1 MSDYTPED
9 RLPQPFRRPVQ
20 AVLLRC
26 VDMAECRSDAKSMIL
41 TMYESG
47 LLSVADTFA
56 QIATRKLE
64 DA

>member
-1 MSDYTPED
+1 MIDYTPEN

-20 AVLLRC
+20 SVLLRC
-26 VDMAECRSDAKSMIL
+26 VDMAECQSDAKAMIL

-56 QIATRKLE
+56 QIAARGLE
-64 DA
+64 EA